1 MLIETKTSFFKIV
14 ELLELPSK
22 ANRLLK
28 IIERGA
34 YFLGVVQKKRVE
46 VTMANPYLEGMELLI
61 KDGLYESQAE
71 IVKDALRR
79 LFVHYEIQLIT
90 DVTIDS

>member
-1 MLIETKTSFFKIV
+1 MQSI
-14 ELLELPSK
+14 
-22 ANRLLK
+22 
-28 IIERGA
+28 
-34 YFLGVVQKKRVE
+34 LGVVQKKRVE
-46 VTMANPYLEGMELLI
+46 VTMANPYLDGMELLL

-90 DVTIDS
+90 DVTVDS

>member
-1 MLIETKTSFFKIV
+1 
-14 ELLELPSK
+14 
-22 ANRLLK
+22 
-28 IIERGA
+28 
-34 YFLGVVQKKRVE
+34 LGVVQKRRVE

-79 LFVHYEIQLIT
+79 LFMHYEIQLIT
-90 DVTIDS
+90 DVTLDS